1 MREGAGR
8 AKLPDAIARKY
19 PNADS
24 HWDGNSCFPSSKYVD
39 RDAGM
44 KRRHHVDES
53 VIQKAIKESVQ
64 AAGITKHATAHTL
77 RHSFATQLLENGCDI
92 RTVQELLGHNDV
104 RTTQIYTH
112 VLNRG
117 RLGVVSPADIV

>member
-1 MREGAGR
+1 MKRICAKVRGARNCRMRLLANIPTRIPTG
-8 AKLPDAIARKY
+8 
-19 PNADS
+19 
-24 HWDGNSCFPSSKYVD
+24 DGNSCFPQVASTLD
-39 RDAGM
+39 RNAGM

-92 RTVQELLGHNDV
+92 RTVQEL
-104 RTTQIYTH
+104 
-112 VLNRG
+112 
-117 RLGVVSPADIV
+117 